1 METTAKTLY
10 AFKTEV
16 CKGNIYSS
24 FCLFE
29 KITTMKKIALYALLM
44 CGFLPL
50 WAASPYVSRVFEF
63 VPAPGQF
70 VNLLPAYDSG
80 DNTEAMLAKVNDCLV
95 GKANG
100 TVLTLGAWGGY
111 VVVGFD
117 HTIANVAD
125 AYDFQINGNA
135 FANNAEPGVVT

>member
-1 METTAKTLY
+1 M
-10 AFKTEV
+10 
-16 CKGNIYSS
+16 
-24 FCLFE
+24 
-29 KITTMKKIALYALLM
+29 
-44 CGFLPL
+44 
-50 WAASPYVSRVFEF
+50 AASPYVSRVFEF

-70 VNLLPAYDSG
+70 VNLLPAYDSA
-80 DNTEAMLAKVNDCLV
+80 DNAEAMLAKVNDCLV

-135 FANNAEPGVVT
+135 FANNAEPGVVMVSVDENGNDFRYKSLNCRMLSIRKWLILKTITVIL